1 MRLCVLAAL
10 VGGAA
15 PRDRKGAR
23 PAGARRRRLSDS
35 ATFKLLATRTAS
47 DAAPLRNYGFAV
59 AVDGDTVVSGAAG
72 CDPAL
77 NALCPIICGSVY
89 VLRAG
94 DGEELFKLTASDGAA
109 GNFFGE
115 SLAIDGGTVVVG
127 ARGDNNVTGAVYV
140 FRASD
145 GAQLAKLTA
154 FDGAAGDH
162 FGHSVA
168 IDGDTVVVGA
178 RGVNTQTGAA
188 YVFRTTD
195 GWDTYVEV
203 DKLTAADGG
212 YEDLFG
218 QSVAINGATVVVG
231 ASQSRKIPEG
241 FCPSLDC
248 SGAAY
253 LFRTLDD
260 GATYGQM
267 AKLTATDAAAADG
280 FGWSV
285 AFDSGTVVVGA
296 VSDDDACPDDPDV
309 FPQVCNSGAAYVY
322 SLSDDG
328 VVYTKLT
335 APDAAADDY
344 FGVSVAIDGETIV
357 VGAYAK
363 NFGTGAAYVYRTSD
377 GGTTHDHV
385 AKLICAGA
393 MGDAFGIDVAI
404 DGAAV
409 VVGAGQWQNRGSGS
423 VYVYEEIPQKT
434 ASSSQSA
441 YNLTSDAARSLPA
454 AATLLAAGAALAF

>member
-15 PRDRKGAR
+15 PRDHDGAR
-23 PAGARRRRLSDS
+23 PAGARRRRLDHPSFEL
-35 ATFKLLATRTAS
+35 AATRTAS
-47 DAAPLRNYGFAV
+47 DAAPLRNFAFAV
-59 AVDGDTVVSGAAG
+59 GVDGDTIVSGAPG
-72 CDPAL
+72 CDPVL
-77 NALCPIICGSVY
+77 PGQESCPLIIGSVY
-89 VLRAG
+89 VLRAS
-94 DGEELFKLTASDGAA
+94 DGEELFKLMTADGAA

-115 SLAIDGGTVVVG
+115 SLAIDG
-127 ARGDNNVTGAVYV
+127 
-140 FRASD
+140 
-145 GAQLAKLTA
+145 
-154 FDGAAGDH
+154 
-162 FGHSVA
+162 
-168 IDGDTVVVGA
+168 DTVVVGA
-178 RGVNTQTGAA
+178 RGVDTQTGAA

-203 DKLTAADGG
+203 DKLTASDGS

-218 QSVAINGATVVVG
+218 QSVAISGATVVVG

-241 FCPSLDC
+241 YCPSLDC

-253 LFRTLDD
+253 LFRTQDE
-260 GATYGQM
+260 GASYGQM
-267 AKLTATDAAAADG
+267 AKLTATDAAAGDS

-296 VSDDDACPDDPDV
+296 HSDNDACTDNPL
-309 FPQVCNSGAAYVY
+309 CNSGAAYVY
-322 SLSDDG
+322 SLGDAG
-328 VVYTKLT
+328 LVYTKLT

-377 GGTTHDHV
+377 DGATHDHV
-385 AKLICAGA
+385 AKLTSPGA
-393 MGDAFGIDVAI
+393 MGDAFGISVAV

-409 VVGAGQWQNRGSGS
+409 VVGAGQWLNLGSGS
-423 VYVYEEIPQKT
+423 AYVYEEIPQKT

-454 AATLLAAGAALAF
+454 AATLLAAGAALAL

>member
-10 VGGAA
+10 MGGAA
-15 PRDRKGAR
+15 PRDHEGAR
-23 PAGARRRRLSDS
+23 PATRRRRLDHPSFGL
-35 ATFKLLATRTAS
+35 AATRTAS

-59 AVDGDTVVSGAAG
+59 GVDGDTIVSGAPG
-72 CDPAL
+72 CDPVL
-77 NALCPIICGSVY
+77 PGQESCPLIIGSVY
-89 VLRAG
+89 VLRAS
-94 DGEELFKLTASDGAA
+94 DGEELFKLTAADGAA

-115 SLAIDGGTVVVG
+115 SLAIDGDTVVIG

-154 FDGAAGDH
+154 SDGAAGDH

-178 RGVNTQTGAA
+178 RGANTQTGAA

-195 GWDTYVEV
+195 GWDTFAEV
-203 DKLTAADGG
+203 DKLTASDGS

-218 QSVAINGATVVVG
+218 QSVAISGATVVVG

-241 FCPSLDC
+241 YCPSLDC

-253 LFRTLDD
+253 LFRTSDD

-267 AKLTATDAAAADG
+267 AKLTATDAEGGDS

-296 VSDDDACPDDPDV
+296 HSDNDACTDNPL
-309 FPQVCNSGAAYVY
+309 CNSGSAYVY
-322 SLSDDG
+322 SLSDAG
-328 VVYTKLT
+328 LVYTKLT

-363 NFGTGAAYVYRTSD
+363 NFGTGAAYVYRASD
-377 GGTTHDHV
+377 DGATHDHV
-385 AKLICAGA
+385 AKLTSPGA
-393 MGDAFGIDVAI
+393 MGDAFGISVAV
-404 DGAAV
+404 DGTSV
-409 VVGAGQWQNRGSGS
+409 VVGAGQWLNLGSGS
-423 VYVYEEIPQKT
+423 AYVYEENPQKT

-454 AATLLAAGAALAF
+454 AATLLAAGAALAL

>member
-10 VGGAA
+10 MGGAA
-15 PRDRKGAR
+15 PRDHEGAR
-23 PAGARRRRLSDS
+23 PAGARRRRLDHPSFGL
-35 ATFKLLATRTAS
+35 AATRTAS

-59 AVDGDTVVSGAAG
+59 GVDGDTIVSGAPG
-72 CDPAL
+72 CDPVL
-77 NALCPIICGSVY
+77 PGQESCPLIIGSVY
-89 VLRAG
+89 VLRAS
-94 DGEELFKLTASDGAA
+94 DGEELFKLTAADGAA

-115 SLAIDGGTVVVG
+115 SLAIDGDTVVVG

-154 FDGAAGDH
+154 SDGAAGDH

-195 GWDTYVEV
+195 GWDTFVEV
-203 DKLTAADGG
+203 DKLTASDGS

-218 QSVAINGATVVVG
+218 QSVAISGATVVVG

-241 FCPSLDC
+241 YCPSLDC

-253 LFRTLDD
+253 LFRTQDD

-267 AKLTATDAAAADG
+267 AKLTATDAAAGDG

-296 VSDDDACPDDPDV
+296 YGDDDACTDNPI
-309 FPQVCNSGAAYVY
+309 CNSGAAYVY
-322 SLSDDG
+322 SLSDGG
-328 VVYTKLT
+328 VVYSKLM
-335 APDAAADDY
+335 ASDAAADDG
-344 FGVSVAIDGETIV
+344 FGSSVAIDGDTVV
-357 VGAYAK
+357 VGAWGE
-363 NFGTGAAYVYRTSD
+363 NSGTGAAYVFRTTD
-377 GGTTHDHV
+377 GGTTYGQV
-385 AKLICAGA
+385 AKLTAA
-393 MGDAFGIDVAI
+393 DALRATTS
-404 DGAAV
+404 AAP
-409 VVGAGQWQNRGSGS
+409 WRS
-423 VYVYEEIPQKT
+423 T
-434 ASSSQSA
+434 AAPSW
-441 YNLTSDAARSLPA
+441 
-454 AATLLAAGAALAF
+454 

>member
-59 AVDGDTVVSGAAG
+59 AVDDDTIMSGAAG

-77 NALCPIICGSVY
+77 NALCPIIIGSVY
-89 VLRAG
+89 VLRAS
-94 DGEELFKLTASDGAA
+94 DGEELAKLSASDGAA

-115 SLAIDGGTVVVG
+115 SLAINGDTVVVG
-127 ARGDNNVTGAVYV
+127 ARGDNNVTGAVYI

-154 FDGAAGDH
+154 SDGAAGDH

-178 RGVNTQTGAA
+178 RGANIQTGAA

-203 DKLTAADGG
+203 AKLTASDGAS
-212 YEDLFG
+212 EDLFG

-231 ASQSRKIPEG
+231 ASQSRKLPLG
-241 FCPSLDC
+241 LCPSLDC

-253 LFRTLDD
+253 LFRTQDD

-267 AKLTATDAAAADG
+267 AKLTATDAAAGDG

-296 VSDDDACPDDPDV
+296 YGDDDACTDNPI
-309 FPQVCNSGAAYVY
+309 CNSGAAYVY
-322 SLSDDG
+322 SLSDGG
-328 VVYTKLT
+328 VVYSKLM
-335 APDAAADDY
+335 ASDAAADDG
-344 FGVSVAIDGETIV
+344 FGSSVAIDGETIV

-363 NFGTGAAYVYRTSD
+363 NLLTGAAYVYRTSD
-377 GGTTHDHV
+377 GGTTHDQV
-385 AKLICAGA
+385 AKLTSPGA
-393 MGDAFGIDVAI
+393 VGDAFGVSVAI

-409 VVGAGQWQNRGSGS
+409 VVGASQWLNGGSGS
-423 VYVYEEIPQKT
+423 AYVFEEIPRT